1 LPKDWTA
8 TLPPRVDLVEDWAEY
23 HAQYSVNDGALHVL
37 RTMLIKKDH
46 VPLEDWDRFLAFR
59 RAMFVDENHQSLIA
73 PPDQDK
79 RKRH

>member
-1 LPKDWTA
+1 
-8 TLPPRVDLVEDWAEY
+8 
-23 HAQYSVNDGALHVL
+23 
-37 RTMLIKKDH
+37 MLIKKDH